1 MHNQGTIPTP
11 NIYRVWR
18 EKSSTKFYVKLDGR
32 SIGKVEIDWGAWGEY
47 SDNPDDVKDRKHII
61 LKVKKFASR
70 AFVLHVEN
78 GLRLNLTTV
87 EEESKTREKR
97 RKW

>member
-1 MHNQGTIPTP
+1 ME
-11 NIYRVWR
+11 WM
-18 EKSSTKFYVKLDGR
+18 
-32 SIGKVEIDWGAWGEY
+32 VEIDWGATRGEY

-61 LKVKKFASR
+61 LKVKKFVSR

-87 EEESKTREKR
+87 EEESKTRGWRREKMVTVP
-97 RKW
+97 